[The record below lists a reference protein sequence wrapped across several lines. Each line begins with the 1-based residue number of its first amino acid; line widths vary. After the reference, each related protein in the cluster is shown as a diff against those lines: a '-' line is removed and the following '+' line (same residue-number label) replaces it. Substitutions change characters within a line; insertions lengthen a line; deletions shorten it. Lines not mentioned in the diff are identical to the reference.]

1 MFRILLTICRLY
13 VFTETSENEAH
24 KGLWKDRADS
34 LMKMLEAEKQ
44 EKNKLEGVNQKLTH
58 VITR

>member
-1 MFRILLTICRLY
+1 LPFI
-13 VFTETSENEAH
+13 VFTETSENEAY